1 MRRKTMEEIQDDST
15 ALEALR
21 IGNKIRELREKRRYT
36 LHDMKAKTGLA
47 RDLLAQ
53 IENGEFI
60 PPIATLMKLAGAL
73 GVGMTYFF
81 KDEAGSE
88 KIAVTRAH
96 EHVRMKRRPHHR
108 EGEVNYIYE
117 ALETR
122 KANKHM
128 EPFLVEFPV
137 QDTSEMVF
145 VSHQGEEF
153 LHLLEGQLEF
163 RTIDHIE
170 VLGCGDSIYFESDL
184 SHSFRCLGEKS
195 AKAIVVV
202 WSNK

>member
-1 MRRKTMEEIQDDST
+1 MAEIQDDNT

-21 IGNKIRELREKRRYT
+21 IGSKIRELREKRRYT
-36 LHDMKAKTGLA
+36 LHDMTAKTGLPK
-47 RDLLAQ
+47 DLLAQ
-53 IENGEFI
+53 IESGEFI
-60 PPIATLMKLAGAL
+60 PPIATLMKLASAL

-88 KIAVTRAH
+88 KIAVTRAR

-163 RTIDHIE
+163 RSIDHVE
-170 VLGCGDSIYFESDL
+170 VLNSGDSIYFESDL

-202 WSNK
+202 WSKR